1 MNDTHN
7 TNSNRSQPTDT
18 NKRRKGKETLLEC
31 QCGRILAGWDDIKE
45 PFLNE
50 LTKMYFLGCW
60 CGAMMTAQVPA
71 GTKRGTS
78 ADQLLA
84 ALTVSERHIPGC
96 GSQDA
101 ELIFAL
107 GHVVATRHAVEVAEE
122 DDISLGRLLT
132 EYERGEWGDILPVD
146 RGLNEPALRDGE
158 RIFSVYQVTRDL
170 TFWVITEWDRSYT
183 TVMLPEDY

>member
-1 MNDTHN
+1 MRCDDD
-7 TNSNRSQPTDT
+7 R
-18 NKRRKGKETLLEC
+18 
-31 QCGRILAGWDDIKE
+31 AG
-45 PFLNE
+45 
-50 LTKMYFLGCW
+50 
-60 CGAMMTAQVPA
+60 A
-71 GTKRGTS
+71 GGHEKGTS

-158 RIFSVYQVTRDL
+158 RIFCLHQVTKDL
-170 TFWVITEWDRSYT
+170 AFWVITKSDHSHT
-183 TVMLPEDY
+183 IVMLPEDY